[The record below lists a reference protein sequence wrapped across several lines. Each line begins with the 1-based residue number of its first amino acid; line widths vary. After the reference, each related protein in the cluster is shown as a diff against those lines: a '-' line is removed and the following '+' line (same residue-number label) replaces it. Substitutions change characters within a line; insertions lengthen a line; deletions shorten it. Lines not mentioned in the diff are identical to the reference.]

1 MKKSRRK
8 FTATFKTKVV
18 LEALKERM
26 TLQELASKF
35 ELQPTQITLWKKEFL
50 NNATAAF
57 ETKSKID
64 DSEKEKDQLF
74 GKIGRLEV
82 KNDFLTKVL
91 GK

>member
-18 LEALKERM
+18 LEALKERL

-35 ELQPTQITLWKKEFL
+35 ELQPNQITLWKKEFL
-50 NNATAAF
+50 NNSSAAF
-57 ETKSKID
+57 EKESKTD
-64 DSEKEKDQLF
+64 DSEKEKDKLY

-82 KNDFLTKVL
+82 ENDFLRKVL

>member
-18 LEALKERM
+18 LEALKERL

-82 KNDFLTKVL
+82 ENDFLRKVL

>member
-8 FTATFKTKVV
+8 FTAAFKTKVV
-18 LEALKERM
+18 LEALKERS

-35 ELQPTQITLWKKEFL
+35 ELQPNQITLWKKEFL
-50 NNATAAF
+50 NNASAAF
-57 ETKSKID
+57 EKESKND
-64 DSEKEKDQLF
+64 DSEKEKDKLY

-82 KNDFLTKVL
+82 ENDFLRKVL

>member
-8 FTATFKTKVV
+8 FTAGFKTKVV
-18 LEALKERM
+18 LEALKERL

-35 ELQPTQITLWKKEFL
+35 ELQPNQITLWKKEFL
-50 NNATAAF
+50 NNASAAF
-57 ETKSKID
+57 EKESKND
-64 DSEKEKDQLF
+64 DSEKEKDKLY

-82 KNDFLTKVL
+82 ENDFLRKVL

>member
-82 KNDFLTKVL
+82 ENDFLRKVL

>member
-18 LEALKERM
+18 LEALKEGL

-50 NNATAAF
+50 NNASAAF
-57 ETKSKID
+57 ETKLKID
-64 DSEKEKDQLF
+64 DSEKEKDHLF

-82 KNDFLTKVL
+82 ENDFLRKVL

>member
-18 LEALKERM
+18 LEALKERL

-35 ELQPTQITLWKKEFL
+35 ELQPNQITLWKKEFM
-50 NNATAAF
+50 NNANAAF
-57 ETKSKID
+57 ETKGKTD
-64 DSEKEKDQLF
+64 DSEKEKDQLYS
-74 GKIGRLEV
+74 KIGRLEV
-82 KNDFLTKVL
+82 ENDFLRKVL

>member
-8 FTATFKTKVV
+8 FTASFKTKVV
-18 LEALKERM
+18 LEALKERA

-35 ELQPTQITLWKKEFL
+35 ELQPNQITLWKKEFL
-50 NNATAAF
+50 NNASAAF
-57 ETKSKID
+57 EKESKND
-64 DSEKEKDQLF
+64 DSEKEKDKLY

-82 KNDFLTKVL
+82 ENDFLRKVL

>member
-8 FTATFKTKVV
+8 FSSTFKTKVV
-18 LEALKERM
+18 LEALKERS
-26 TLQELASKF
+26 TLQDLASKF
-35 ELQPTQITLWKKEFL
+35 ELQPNQITLWKKEFL
-50 NNATAAF
+50 NNASAAF
-57 ETKSKID
+57 DTAQKTD

-82 KNDFLTKVL
+82 ENDFLRKVL

>member
-18 LEALKERM
+18 LEALKERL
-26 TLQELASKF
+26 TLEELAWKF
-35 ELQPTQITLWKKEFL
+35 ELQPNQITLWKKEFL
-50 NNATAAF
+50 NNASAAF
-57 ETKSKID
+57 EKESKTD
-64 DSEKEKDQLF
+64 DSEKEKDKLY

-82 KNDFLTKVL
+82 ENDFLRKVL